1 MHLPSLVQCLGM
13 ICFVGISLTGYV
25 MDALVRRSLR
35 FGNLLKPTIG
45 LSLNVWTQSL
55 LCSIIFQLLCMK
67 PRMFGF
73 MGLYLVTIT
82 GVLIS
87 CLVLTVSRSFCEYL
101 AALSMCFFKLL
112 SG

>member
-1 MHLPSLVQCLGM
+1 MP
-13 ICFVGISLTGYV
+13 TGKAIVHWITYK
-25 MDALVRRSLR
+25 
-35 FGNLLKPTIG
+35 NLIYLLNLQIG

-55 LCSIIFQLLCMK
+55 LCSIMFQLLCMK
-67 PRMFGF
+67 PRMF
-73 MGLYLVTIT
+73 GLYLVTIT